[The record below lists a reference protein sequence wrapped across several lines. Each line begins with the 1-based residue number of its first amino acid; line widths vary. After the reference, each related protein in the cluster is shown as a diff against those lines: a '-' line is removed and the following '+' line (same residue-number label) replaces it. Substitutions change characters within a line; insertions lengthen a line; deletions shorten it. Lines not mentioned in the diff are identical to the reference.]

1 MKRIAIVWIILLA
14 MGLVRMESLQAEPI
28 RVVICNS
35 SPTVR
40 FAADELV
47 RYLGLMTGDNAAA
60 KTVDSGRV
68 APDFNKMAP
77 SGIRLGLY
85 SDFGK
90 SPGVKDPVYDDAF
103 SIEIDHSR
111 GFIAGSNP
119 RSVLFGVYRFLE
131 GLGCRWVRP
140 GKSGELVPKLDMNT
154 IANELT
160 CQLSDQATYRF
171 RGVNNCGIYSCQDII
186 DKIDWCAKM
195 GMNMFFCEFLF
206 SRHFYNRYYG
216 REYPT
221 YLPPEPKSDA
231 EIWVYHRKN
240 IDEIKKR
247 GMLYHAVGHGWT
259 GLVVGAKPE
268 DCDHDARPVP
278 DPDKVKYLALYK
290 SKRSIE
296 NGPTFTDL
304 CYGNPE
310 TFNRLVKL
318 VADYAQ
324 NHPEVDYLHFW
335 LDDRMNNSCECPL
348 CKDLKPSDVYVRLLN
363 AVDAE
368 LTKRKV
374 NTKIV
379 FLTYIDLFWPP
390 KKERFVHPERFVFM
404 YAPISRNYREPYFIG
419 DTKDVVI
426 PEYGLNQ
433 YVMPGDMKLRNALL
447 AGWQKVFSGPAF
459 VFDYHMIWHHYNDF
473 GYYDFA
479 KVMTEDIRRLP
490 QMGMQGFVSCQ
501 VVNATFPHGF
511 PMYLHAKMLWNP
523 QYDFDAI
530 AREYF
535 QASFGQD
542 WEKVL
547 AHFQQLSAVS
557 PFVAKRPAD
566 KATREAAVAA
576 MLRIPDMV
584 TAFKPVVDRRL
595 ADPGQMASAQRRSWE
610 LLQVYNILLPF
621 KTKALIARF
630 NSDKSEKRLWQNYVN
645 ALARTES
652 QTNGALDLCWSLSQ
666 TPVRHAKPEPLK

>member
-1 MKRIAIVWIILLA
+1 MKRFAIFCMILFA
-14 MGLVRMESLQAEPI
+14 INVAGFQSLYASEPI
-28 RVVICNS
+28 RVVICND

-47 RYLGLMTGDNAAA
+47 RYLGLMTGQSTATIIIES
-60 KTVDSGRV
+60 KQTTVDSQKTTP
-68 APDFNKMAP
+68 AE
-77 SGIRLGLY
+77 IRLGLY

-90 SPGVKDPVYDDAF
+90 PHGVKDPACDDAF

-131 GLGCRWVRP
+131 KLGCRWVRP
-140 GKSGELVPKLDMNT
+140 GKSNELIPKLALDKV
-154 IANELT
+154 ANGLT
-160 CQLSDQATYRF
+160 CKLTDKATYRF
-171 RGVNNCGIYSCQDII
+171 RGVNNCGIYSFQELV

-206 SRHFYNRYYG
+206 SRHFYARYYERG
-216 REYPT
+216 YPT
-221 YLPPEPKSDA
+221 YLLPDPKSDA
-231 EIWVYHRKN
+231 EIWVHHRKN

-268 DCDHDARPVP
+268 DCDHDARPTP
-278 DPDKVKYLALYK
+278 DPDKVKHLALYK
-290 SKRSIE
+290 GKRSIE

-310 TFNRLVKL
+310 TFHRLVTL

-348 CKDLKPSDVYVRLLN
+348 CKDLKPSEVYVRLLN

-368 LTKRKV
+368 LTKRKL

-379 FLTYIDLFWPP
+379 FLTYIELFWPP
-390 KKERFVHPERFVFM
+390 KKEHFVHPERFVFM
-404 YAPISRNYREPYFIG
+404 YAPISRNYREPYFLG

-433 YVMPGDMKLRNALL
+433 YVLPNNMELRSALL

-479 KVMTEDIRRLP
+479 KIMTEDIRRLP
-490 QMGMQGFVSCQ
+490 HMGMQGYVSCQ
-501 VVNATFPHGF
+501 VVNSTFPHGF

-523 QYDFDAI
+523 KYDFDAI
-530 AREYF
+530 AKEFF
-535 QASFGQD
+535 QASFGHD

-547 AHFQQLSAVS
+547 AYFQQLSAVS
-557 PFVAKRPAD
+557 PFVASRP
-566 KATREAAVAA
+566 
-576 MLRIPDMV
+576 
-584 TAFKPVVDRRL
+584 
-595 ADPGQMASAQRRSWE
+595 
-610 LLQVYNILLPF
+610 
-621 KTKALIARF
+621 
-630 NSDKSEKRLWQNYVN
+630 
-645 ALARTES
+645 
-652 QTNGALDLCWSLSQ
+652 
-666 TPVRHAKPEPLK
+666 